1 MINFLGENY
10 YIDIKEIEK
19 QVSFD
24 TLFKNENGEE
34 IKEQQI
40 SVTKWE
46 VLKMMID
53 VILSENE
60 NIDETLGIQ
69 RSNELSIPFKMAF
82 NTLLINK
89 IIKKI

>member
-40 SVTKWE
+40 SVAKWE